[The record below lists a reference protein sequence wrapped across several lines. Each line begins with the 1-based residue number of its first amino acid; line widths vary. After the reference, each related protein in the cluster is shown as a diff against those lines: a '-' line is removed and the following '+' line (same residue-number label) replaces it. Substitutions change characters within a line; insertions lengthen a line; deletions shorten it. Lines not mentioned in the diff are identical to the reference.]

1 MSSGGR
7 VRPRSSDLGIGLYLM
22 LGFIASLGPLSV
34 DMYLP
39 ALPSMASSL
48 EASAGTTQL
57 SVTAFLFGMVLGP
70 VVFGPISDAMGRRRL
85 ILASLV
91 VYALVSLLI
100 AGVDSIEAL
109 ISLRLA
115 QAACGGT
122 SIALTRSMFR
132 DLLSGDALARAM
144 SILTVIILGAPI
156 VAPFIGGLLLLTWS
170 WRAIF
175 VLLAAI
181 SGVMF
186 LVGWV
191 WLPET
196 LPEGSRR
203 SLDTRAVMRGY
214 ASITRS
220 KPAVA
225 YAIAGGASAAVL
237 FAYLA
242 ATPFIY
248 IEYYGLEEQWFGAL
262 FGIAVLGAW
271 LSQAFNIR
279 YIPRV
284 GYPRV
289 VLVGSICLT
298 ALATLLW
305 WLTRTDLWGLAG
317 VVAASTVVLA
327 MVHLVTPGTQAG
339 VLDEFPPD
347 LAGSTSAFSTLVRFT
362 TGAAGS
368 AAVGLFNDGTPK
380 AYGIVVLA
388 FAVIT
393 LAAAAVATRPPFE
406 TTSGMVGDDS

>member
-1 MSSGGR
+1 MSSVGR
-7 VRPRSSDLGIGLYLM
+7 VRSRSPDLRLGLYLL
-22 LGFIASLGPLSV
+22 LGFVASLGPLSV

-48 EASAGTTQL
+48 DASAGMTQF
-57 SVTAFLFGMVLGP
+57 SVTAFLFGLVLGP
-70 VVFGPISDAMGRRRL
+70 VVFGPVSDAMGRRRL

-91 VYALVSLLI
+91 VYVLVSLLI
-100 AGVDSIEAL
+100 ATVDSIEAL
-109 ISLRLA
+109 IGLRLV
-115 QAACGGT
+115 QAACGGI
-122 SIALTRSMFR
+122 SIALARSMFR

-144 SILTVIILGAPI
+144 SVLTVIILGAPI

-175 VLLAAI
+175 VLLAIIGA
-181 SGVMF
+181 VMF
-186 LVGWV
+186 LAGWL

-196 LPEGSRR
+196 LPRESRR
-203 SLDTRAVMRGY
+203 RMDIGTVMRGY
-214 ASITRS
+214 VSIARS
-220 KPAVA
+220 RRAVA
-225 YAIAGGASAAVL
+225 YAVAGGASAAVL

-248 IEYYGLEEQWFGAL
+248 IDYYGLEEQWFGAL
-262 FGIAVLGAW
+262 FGVAVLGAW
-271 LSQAFNIR
+271 LAQGFNIR
-279 YIPRV
+279 YIPIV

-298 ALATLLW
+298 GLAAALW

-317 VVAASTVVLA
+317 IVTASTAVLA

-347 LAGSTSAFSTLVRFT
+347 LAGSASAFSTFVRFT

-388 FAVIT
+388 SAVIT
-393 LAAAAVATRPPFE
+393 LAAAALARRSRPHP
-406 TTSGMVGDDS
+406 V

>member
-1 MSSGGR
+1 MSSVGR
-7 VRPRSSDLGIGLYLM
+7 VRSRSPDLRLGLYLL
-22 LGFIASLGPLSV
+22 LGFVASLGPLSV

-48 EASAGTTQL
+48 DASAGMTQF
-57 SVTAFLFGMVLGP
+57 SVTAFLFGLVLGP
-70 VVFGPISDAMGRRRL
+70 VVFGPVSDAMGRRRL

-91 VYALVSLLI
+91 VYVLVSLLI
-100 AGVDSIEAL
+100 ATVDSIEAL
-109 ISLRLA
+109 IGLRLV
-115 QAACGGT
+115 QAACGGI
-122 SIALTRSMFR
+122 SIALARSMFR

-144 SILTVIILGAPI
+144 SVLTVIILGAPI

-175 VLLAAI
+175 VLLAIIGA
-181 SGVMF
+181 VMF
-186 LVGWV
+186 LAGWL

-196 LPEGSRR
+196 LPRESRR
-203 SLDTRAVMRGY
+203 RMDIGTVMRGY
-214 ASITRS
+214 VSIARS
-220 KPAVA
+220 RPAVA
-225 YAIAGGASAAVL
+225 YAVAGGASAAVL

-248 IEYYGLEEQWFGAL
+248 IDYYGLEEQWFGAL
-262 FGIAVLGAW
+262 FGVAVLGAW
-271 LSQAFNIR
+271 LAQGFNIR
-279 YIPRV
+279 YIPIV

-298 ALATLLW
+298 GLAAALW

-317 VVAASTVVLA
+317 IVTASTAVLA

-347 LAGSTSAFSTLVRFT
+347 LAGSASAFATFVRFT

-388 FAVIT
+388 SAVIT
-393 LAAAAVATRPPFE
+393 LAAAALARRSRPHP
-406 TTSGMVGDDS
+406 V

>member
-7 VRPRSSDLGIGLYLM
+7 VRPRSSDLGLKLYLV
-22 LGFIASLGPLSV
+22 LGFVASLGPLSV

-48 EASAGTTQL
+48 GASPGMTQL

-100 AGVDSIEAL
+100 AGIDSIETL
-109 ISLRLA
+109 IGLRLV
-115 QAACGGT
+115 QAACGGI

-132 DLLSGDALARAM
+132 DLLSGDALARSM

-156 VAPFIGGLLLLTWS
+156 VAPSIGGLLLLTWS

-175 VLLAAI
+175 VLLAI
-181 SGVMF
+181 IGGIMF
-186 LVGWV
+186 LTGCV
-191 WLPET
+191 WMPET
-196 LPEGSRR
+196 LPEELRR
-203 SLDTRAVMRGY
+203 PLNIGAVVSGY
-214 ASITRS
+214 ASIARS
-220 KPAVA
+220 RTAVA
-225 YAIAGGASAAVL
+225 YAIAGGGSAGVL

-242 ATPFIY
+242 GTPFIY
-248 IEYYGLEEQWFGAL
+248 IDYYGLEEQWFGAL
-262 FGIAVLGAW
+262 FGVAVLGAW
-271 LSQAFNIR
+271 LAQAFNIR

-289 VLVGSICLT
+289 VLIGSICLT
-298 ALATLLW
+298 GLAAALW

-317 VVAASTVVLA
+317 VVTASTAVLS

-347 LAGSTSAFSTLVRFT
+347 LAGSASAFSTFVRFT
-362 TGAAGS
+362 IGAAGS
-368 AAVGLFNDGTPK
+368 AAVGIFNDGTPQ
-380 AYGIVVLA
+380 AYGIVVAA
-388 FAVIT
+388 FALLT
-393 LAAAAVATRPPFE
+393 LVAVALAHPLKPASRMI
-406 TTSGMVGDDS
+406 GGDS

>member
-1 MSSGGR
+1 
-7 VRPRSSDLGIGLYLM
+7 M

-48 EASAGTTQL
+48 EASAGMTQM

-100 AGVDSIEAL
+100 ASIDSIETL
-109 ISLRLA
+109 IGLRLV

-156 VAPFIGGLLLLTWS
+156 VAPFIGGLLLLAWS

-175 VLLAAI
+175 VVLAVI
-181 SGVMF
+181 GGIMF
-186 LVGWV
+186 LTGWM

-196 LPEGSRR
+196 LPEEARR
-203 SLDTRAVMRGY
+203 PLNIGAVMRGY

-220 KPAVA
+220 WPAVA
-225 YAIAGGASAAVL
+225 YAIAGGSSAAVL

-248 IEYYGLEEQWFGAL
+248 IDYYGLDEQWFGAL

-271 LSQAFNIR
+271 VAQAFNIR
-279 YIPRV
+279 YIPRI

-289 VLVGSICLT
+289 VLGGSICLT
-298 ALATLLW
+298 ALGAFLW
-305 WLTRTDLWGLAG
+305 LLTRTDLWGLAG
-317 VVAASTVVLA
+317 VVIASTAVLS

-339 VLDEFPPD
+339 VLDEFPSD
-347 LAGSTSAFSTLVRFT
+347 LAGSASAFATFVRFT

-368 AAVGLFNDGTPK
+368 AAVGLFNDGTPR
-380 AYGIVVLA
+380 AYGVVVLA
-388 FAVIT
+388 STVIT
-393 LAAAAVATRPPFE
+393 LLAAAVANRR
-406 TTSGMVGDDS
+406 GQVLRHDRH

>member
-1 MSSGGR
+1 MSSGAR
-7 VRPRSSDLGIGLYLM
+7 VRPRSPDLRLSLYLL
-22 LGFIASLGPLSV
+22 LGFVASLGPLSV

-48 EASAGTTQL
+48 GASAGTTQL

-91 VYALVSLLI
+91 VYALVSLSI
-100 AGVDSIEAL
+100 ATVDSIEAL
-109 ISLRLA
+109 IGLRLA
-115 QAACGGT
+115 QAACGGI

-144 SILTVIILGAPI
+144 SVLTVVILGAPI
-156 VAPFIGGLLLLTWS
+156 VAPFIGGLVLLAWS

-181 SGVMF
+181 SGLMF
-186 LVGWV
+186 VAGFI

-196 LPEGSRR
+196 LPPESRR
-203 SLDTRAVMRGY
+203 SMAIGTVARGY
-214 ASITRS
+214 VSIARS
-220 KPAVA
+220 RTAVA
-225 YAIAGGASAAVL
+225 YALAGGASAGVL

-248 IEYYGLEEQWFGAL
+248 IDYYGLEEQWFGAL
-262 FGIAVLGAW
+262 FGVAVLGAW
-271 LSQAFNIR
+271 LAQGFNIR
-279 YIPRV
+279 YIPIV

-289 VLVGSICLT
+289 VLAGSICLT
-298 ALATLLW
+298 GLAAVLW
-305 WLTRTDLWGLAG
+305 LLTRTDLWGLAG
-317 VVAASTVVLA
+317 VVTASTAVLA

-339 VLDEFPPD
+339 VLDDFPPD
-347 LAGSTSAFSTLVRFT
+347 LAGSASAFSTFVRFT
-362 TGAAGS
+362 IGAAGS
-368 AAVGLFNDGTPK
+368 AAVGVFNDGTPR

-388 FAVIT
+388 CAVMTLFAASMAHVPST
-393 LAAAAVATRPPFE
+393 GPST
-406 TTSGMVGDDS
+406 